1 MTAGPPANPPA
12 HWYPDPTDAGSLRYW
27 DGGSWTAHT
36 YPAAGYVADAGQAAP
51 AGLGSLAMAV
61 RVLVGLCGLAA
72 LFDLGV
78 QAWGGVVISAAA
90 ADPAHLE
97 IQLLDLYDL
106 LDVASVLPALA
117 LALAAGVV
125 WLVWQHRL
133 ASTVPRAALRR
144 SPGWHVWSWLIPI
157 VNLLFPF
164 QNMADLHRAL
174 TPVNGSARA
183 ARLPLSFRF
192 WWLAWL
198 ASSAFTFGAA
208 RVSSMPDV
216 TLATLAQAS
225 VVAAIGDGL
234 EIIAAVLAIR
244 IVGQL
249 SRAALLG
256 QRTAPA
262 QLTALNAAG

>member
-1 MTAGPPANPPA
+1 MTAGHPANPPA
-12 HWYPDPTDAGSLRYW
+12 DWYPDPTDARSLRYW
-27 DGGSWTAHT
+27 DGVEWTAHT
-36 YPAAGYVADAGQAAP
+36 YPVAGYATPAGQAAP
-51 AGLGSLAMAV
+51 AALGSLGTAV

-78 QAWGGVVISAAA
+78 QAWGAVVISAAA

-97 IQLLDLYDL
+97 ISLLELYDS
-106 LDVASVLPALA
+106 LDVVSVLPGLA

-133 ASTVPRAALRR
+133 AGTVPPAALRR

-174 TPVNGSARA
+174 TPVTGSARVA
-183 ARLPLSFRF
+183 PLPLSFRF
-192 WWLAWL
+192 WWMAWL
-198 ASSAFTFGAA
+198 ASSAFAFGAA
-208 RVSSMPDV
+208 RVASLPDV
-216 TLATLAQAS
+216 TLAALGQAS

-234 EIIAAVLAIR
+234 EIIAAVLAIG
-244 IVGQL
+244 IVGRL
-249 SRAALLG
+249 SRAAVLG

-262 QLTALNAAG
+262 RPTALNAAG